1 MQKKSAFGANNFD
14 RIANAGGVAGADDS
28 ENIKHKLHKRVLDLV
43 ALVAQLRKV
52 VTYLD
57 TLNEL
62 NKQRR
67 LKRLKNALTGIKT
80 VMDRGL
86 PVGAKRYVSTCC
98 NELQSIKEGVVVQN
112 DELTQSD
119 FVLSACAASIESLSA
134 MIVSATQRHD
144 RALAESTSHI
154 DLDAFWA
161 KTATVIEQ
169 TQQEASKLSEIRTK
183 PFVVARVPV
192 VPVGTVRSDVLSRLG
207 FDVKDLG
214 GYPSFQNQLVLG
226 IRPKSLLGEHSGA
239 VKNDKAISVIREEAD
254 RLRKAMQREMKVKLQ
269 FVSSQSFSHD
279 SGTWFWL
286 MTDSELDKL
295 SLASSQGHVKIQ
307 RWGFSF

>member
-28 ENIKHKLHKRVLDLV
+28 EKEKRKLLARVTALTELV
-43 ALVAQLRKV
+43 AKV
-52 VTYLD
+52 KHVVEYLEPLP
-57 TLNEL
+57 TLN
-62 NKQRR
+62 KTRR
-67 LKRLKNALTGIKT
+67 LVRLKNALAGLKT
-80 VMDRGL
+80 LMARGL
-86 PVGAKRYVSTCC
+86 PVGAKRYVSTCA
-98 NELQSIKEGVVVQN
+98 NELQSIKEGVTLCN
-112 DELTQSD
+112 DDLETSDLVLTA
-119 FVLSACAASIESLSA
+119 SATALDNLAA
-134 MIVSATQRHD
+134 MITSATQRYD

-161 KTATVIEQ
+161 KAESVIVQ
-169 TQQEASKLSEIRTK
+169 TREDAGKLSAIRTE

-192 VPVGTVRSDVLSRLG
+192 VPIVALRSDVLSGLG
-207 FDVKDLG
+207 FDIKDMG

-226 IRPKSLLGEHSGA
+226 IRPKSLLGDNSGA
-239 VKNDKAISVIREEAD
+239 VKGDKAISVIRDEAE

-286 MTDSELDKL
+286 MTDQELDRL
-295 SLASSQGHVKIQ
+295 NRASSQGHVKIQ